1 MTRKS
6 KTKNS
11 TVKDLVPSQGSALI
25 DPNTEEELDNLNGVI
40 EIDDFTLK
48 CKPREQGFL
57 VNYDQGWE
65 DLANLPLLELHGV
78 EIYWAYYDGTTYH
91 RRSLDDPPPKKE
103 LSKWD
108 KLGKLLVFHPKYGK
122 GGFLLTASGVRAFKG
137 YRAKWA
143 RQNVEVFGRPVKIT
157 SRLTKTQAGFLL
169 NVPKFL
175 PGWIH
180 EVGDSV
186 PPVETEANVENS
198 DDVPF

>member
-1 MTRKS
+1 MARKS
-6 KTKNS
+6 KTKNT
-11 TVKDLVPSQGSALI
+11 TVKDLAISQGSALI
-25 DPNTEEELDNLNGVI
+25 DASTEEELENLNGVI

-57 VNYDQGWE
+57 VNYDSGWE
-65 DLANLPLLELHGV
+65 DLPTLPLLELHGI
-78 EIYWAYYDGTTYH
+78 EIYHAHYDGTTYH
-91 RRSLDDPPPKKE
+91 RRSLSDPPPRKE
-103 LSKWD
+103 SSKWD
-108 KLGKLLVFHPKYGK
+108 KLGKLAVCHPKYGK

-143 RQNVEVFGRPVKIT
+143 KQGIDVFGRLVRIS

-175 PGWIH
+175 PGWVH
-180 EVGDSV
+180 EVSDST
-186 PPVETEANVENS
+186 PPAEAEVNVENC